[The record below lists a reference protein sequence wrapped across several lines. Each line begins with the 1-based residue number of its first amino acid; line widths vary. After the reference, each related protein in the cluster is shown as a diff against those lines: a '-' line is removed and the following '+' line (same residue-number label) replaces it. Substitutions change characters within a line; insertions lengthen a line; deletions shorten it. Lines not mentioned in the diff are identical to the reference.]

1 MWIVEKIII
10 IVEGLVILQDT
21 VEIGEQLNRGDRI
34 PIRIMIGI

>member
-1 MWIVEKIII
+1 
-10 IVEGLVILQDT
+10 LVILQDT